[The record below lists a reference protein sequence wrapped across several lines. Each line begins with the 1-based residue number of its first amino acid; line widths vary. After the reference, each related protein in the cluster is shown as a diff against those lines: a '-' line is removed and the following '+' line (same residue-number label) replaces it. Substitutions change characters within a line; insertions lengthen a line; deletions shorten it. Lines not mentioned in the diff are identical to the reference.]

1 VLSRAQTKAER
12 ISPHQL
18 SAWLETRLREG
29 DDFFRSDSSLHEA
42 GVGDKRLV
50 PLRYEYSILDP
61 VGRAPTTEY
70 DAVRIRVLADDPDT
84 VSDQVETWQ
93 NVNDG
98 RDGGEHILIAIDVP
112 RTDARQNSQR
122 HRDGTGAGR
131 GDREPRGTRTGTPD

>member
-70 DAVRIRVLADDPDT
+70 DAVRIRV
-84 VSDQVETWQ
+84 
-93 NVNDG
+93 
-98 RDGGEHILIAIDVP
+98 R
-112 RTDARQNSQR
+112 R
-122 HRDGTGAGR
+122 
-131 GDREPRGTRTGTPD
+131 